1 MIESQDWVG
10 SINKGWGHQEE
21 ETAKMNG
28 LNDLNAKKKNQP
40 KTAVLNLNFFFLMIP
55 LLSMNSVWK
64 VKTMVL
70 WFWGLRQVVL
80 LYLILLQ

>member
-28 LNDLNAKKKNQP
+28 LNDLNAYKKK
-40 KTAVLNLNFFFLMIP
+40 KKINLRLLCSILIFFF
-55 LLSMNSVWK
+55 
-64 VKTMVL
+64 
-70 WFWGLRQVVL
+70 
-80 LYLILLQ
+80 